1 MVDLSVKIGDIT
13 LQNPVQ
19 PASGAFSWEY
29 NDVIDLNRLG
39 ALVAKTICREP
50 RLGNPTPRMA
60 ETEAG
65 IIQSIG
71 LPGKGIEYF
80 LDHIVPEYA
89 KFKPPLVVSVNSE
102 TIEDFAAL
110 AEELSVPD
118 VDVIEANISCPT
130 RNQTG
135 GNFAM
140 HEDYTRDCISAI
152 RAKTKKPLWV
162 KLSPNAGDIVSIGK
176 AAEAAGA
183 DCLVIANTFLS
194 LKIRTDNFRP
204 ALGNKFGGL
213 VSPALKP
220 IVLRMVYQVAK
231 AVKIPIIGI
240 GGVTKA
246 EDVVEYMLAGASA
259 VGIGYAGFRNPTALI
274 TDHRRPRSLVR
285 RTRHQEGHR
294 TDRRGERRRHGDGY
308 SRRRISGRLSRRHA
322 DPLWRAHSSNWSPTR
337 SRITR
342 PDGSIKPRRPTV
354 TLWLFLRVMPP
365 SPTISAWSPR
375 RRATIVRPS
384 AISTLRSRPSRNT
397 RRRITTAPSRCRRSA
412 NRGTPSQ
419 SFERVC
425 AIEPGHYDAHRAL
438 GFLWLAEGD
447 RGRALDHF
455 ARTYELRRG
464 EDRTGIA
471 AKCLTEATR
480 TSCCMTRSSFV
491 FWRSAAATVSASRR
505 WRGTTSRWRKTFR
518 KKPCRFPTNSSTRS
532 ARTTTPRSIF
542 AAHRSLRVRPSAS
555 GRTTTP

>member
-1 MVDLSVKIGDIT
+1 MVDLSVKIGDLT
-13 LQNPVQ
+13 LQNPVT

-39 ALVAKTICREP
+39 GLVAKTICREP

-80 LDHIVPEYA
+80 IDHIVPEYA
-89 KFKPPLVVSVNSE
+89 KFKPPLIVSVSSE
-102 TIEDFAAL
+102 SVEDFAAL

-130 RNQTG
+130 RNSSG

-140 HEDYTRDCISAI
+140 HEEHTKQVIHAI

-162 KLSPNAGDIVSIGK
+162 KLSPNAGDIVSIAQ
-176 AAEAAGA
+176 AAEEAGA

-231 AVKIPIIGI
+231 VVKIPIIGI

-259 VGIGYAGFRNPTALI
+259 VGIGYAAFRNPSALI
-274 TDHRRPRSLVR
+274 TIIDDLEAWCNERGIKKVTELIGAVR
-285 RTRHQEGHR
+285 DNDMEQ
-294 TDRRGERRRHGDGY
+294 D
-308 SRRRISGRLSRRHA
+308 
-322 DPLWRAHSSNWSPTR
+322 
-337 SRITR
+337 
-342 PDGSIKPRRPTV
+342 
-354 TLWLFLRVMPP
+354 TL
-365 SPTISAWSPR
+365 
-375 RRATIVRPS
+375 
-384 AISTLRSRPSRNT
+384 
-397 RRRITTAPSRCRRSA
+397 
-412 NRGTPSQ
+412 
-419 SFERVC
+419 
-425 AIEPGHYDAHRAL
+425 
-438 GFLWLAEGD
+438 
-447 RGRALDHF
+447 
-455 ARTYELRRG
+455 
-464 EDRTGIA
+464 IA
-471 AKCLTEATR
+471 A
-480 TSCCMTRSSFV
+480 
-491 FWRSAAATVSASRR
+491 SA
-505 WRGTTSRWRKTFR
+505 G
-518 KKPCRFPTNSSTRS
+518 
-532 ARTTTPRSIF
+532 I
-542 AAHRSLRVRPSAS
+542 
-555 GRTTTP
+555 

>member
-1 MVDLSVKIGDIT
+1 MVDLSVKIGAIT

-71 LPGKGIEYF
+71 LPGKGIDYF
-80 LDHIVPEYA
+80 IEHIVPEYA
-89 KFKPPLVVSVNSE
+89 KFTPPLVVSVSSE

-110 AEELSVPD
+110 AAELSVPD

-130 RNQTG
+130 RNSSG

-140 HEDYTRDCISAI
+140 HETYTRDCITAM
-152 RAKTKKPLWV
+152 RARTTKPLWV
-162 KLSPNAGDIVSIGK
+162 KLSPNAGDIVSIAR
-176 AAEAAGA
+176 AAEDAGA
-183 DCLVIANTFLS
+183 DSLVIANTFLS

-231 AVKIPIIGI
+231 QVKIPIIGI

-274 TDHRRPRSLVR
+274 TIIDDLAAWCDARGIKKVTELIGAVKDQDMETDTLV
-285 RTRHQEGHR
+285 
-294 TDRRGERRRHGDGY
+294 
-308 SRRRISGRLSRRHA
+308 A
-322 DPLWRAHSSNWSPTR
+322 A
-337 SRITR
+337 
-342 PDGSIKPRRPTV
+342 
-354 TLWLFLRVMPP
+354 
-365 SPTISAWSPR
+365 SAG
-375 RRATIVRPS
+375 V
-384 AISTLRSRPSRNT
+384 
-397 RRRITTAPSRCRRSA
+397 
-412 NRGTPSQ
+412 
-419 SFERVC
+419 
-425 AIEPGHYDAHRAL
+425 
-438 GFLWLAEGD
+438 
-447 RGRALDHF
+447 
-455 ARTYELRRG
+455 
-464 EDRTGIA
+464 
-471 AKCLTEATR
+471 
-480 TSCCMTRSSFV
+480 
-491 FWRSAAATVSASRR
+491 
-505 WRGTTSRWRKTFR
+505 
-518 KKPCRFPTNSSTRS
+518 
-532 ARTTTPRSIF
+532 
-542 AAHRSLRVRPSAS
+542 
-555 GRTTTP
+555 

>member
-80 LDHIVPEYA
+80 LDYIVPEYA
-89 KFKPPLVVSVNSE
+89 KFKPPLVVSVNAE

-140 HEDYTRDCISAI
+140 HEDYTRDCITAI

-176 AAEAAGA
+176 AAEQAGA

-274 TDHRRPRSLVR
+274 TIIDDL
-285 RTRHQEGHR
+285 EAWC
-294 TDRRGERRRHGDGY
+294 DERGIKKVTELIGAVKDDDMEK
-308 SRRRISGRLSRRHA
+308 
-322 DPLWRAHSSNWSPTR
+322 DPL
-337 SRITR
+337 
-342 PDGSIKPRRPTV
+342 V
-354 TLWLFLRVMPP
+354 
-365 SPTISAWSPR
+365 
-375 RRATIVRPS
+375 
-384 AISTLRSRPSRNT
+384 
-397 RRRITTAPSRCRRSA
+397 
-412 NRGTPSQ
+412 
-419 SFERVC
+419 
-425 AIEPGHYDAHRAL
+425 
-438 GFLWLAEGD
+438 
-447 RGRALDHF
+447 
-455 ARTYELRRG
+455 
-464 EDRTGIA
+464 A
-471 AKCLTEATR
+471 A
-480 TSCCMTRSSFV
+480 SV
-491 FWRSAAATVSASRR
+491 GV
-505 WRGTTSRWRKTFR
+505 
-518 KKPCRFPTNSSTRS
+518 
-532 ARTTTPRSIF
+532 
-542 AAHRSLRVRPSAS
+542 
-555 GRTTTP
+555 

>member
-89 KFKPPLVVSVNSE
+89 KFKPPLVVSVNAE

-140 HEDYTRDCISAI
+140 HEDYTRDCITAI

-274 TDHRRPRSLVR
+274 TIIDDLEAWCDERGIKKVTELIGAVKDDDMEMDTLV
-285 RTRHQEGHR
+285 
-294 TDRRGERRRHGDGY
+294 
-308 SRRRISGRLSRRHA
+308 A
-322 DPLWRAHSSNWSPTR
+322 A
-337 SRITR
+337 
-342 PDGSIKPRRPTV
+342 
-354 TLWLFLRVMPP
+354 
-365 SPTISAWSPR
+365 SAG
-375 RRATIVRPS
+375 V
-384 AISTLRSRPSRNT
+384 
-397 RRRITTAPSRCRRSA
+397 
-412 NRGTPSQ
+412 
-419 SFERVC
+419 
-425 AIEPGHYDAHRAL
+425 
-438 GFLWLAEGD
+438 
-447 RGRALDHF
+447 
-455 ARTYELRRG
+455 
-464 EDRTGIA
+464 
-471 AKCLTEATR
+471 
-480 TSCCMTRSSFV
+480 
-491 FWRSAAATVSASRR
+491 
-505 WRGTTSRWRKTFR
+505 
-518 KKPCRFPTNSSTRS
+518 
-532 ARTTTPRSIF
+532 
-542 AAHRSLRVRPSAS
+542 
-555 GRTTTP
+555 